1 VLLAVSA
8 DDDHQ
13 IGYQAL
19 PRGVPV
25 HASDGALVGRVH
37 RVLDNAREHI
47 FDGIVIDTPGGR
59 RFVDAPEVAKI
70 FERAVHLTITAEEAA
85 ALPEQPSAMA
95 DRMRN
100 AGTVRR
106 ARRVGRSLR
115 DRWDRR

>member
-1 VLLAVSA
+1 MLLAVSA

-47 FDGIVIDTPGGR
+47 FDGIVVETPEGR
-59 RFVDAPEVAKI
+59 RFVDAPEVA
-70 FERAVHLTITAEEAA
+70 RITAARVTLSIDAAEAA
-85 ALPEQPSAMA
+85 QLPQQPGVAGSAGA
-95 DRMRN
+95 EPGRF
-100 AGTVRR
+100 GRR
-106 ARRVGRSLR
+106 WRRWFGGR
-115 DRWDRR
+115 